1 MIKDFDKGFK
11 SFYSHTWLVSKW
23 VRANYVIISE
33 SVSFL
38 RFDQN
43 LTLQSGCPVFNFVVK
58 LSEC

>member
-11 SFYSHTWLVSKW
+11 SVYSHAWLVVSKW

-43 LTLQSGCPVFNFVVK
+43 LAL
-58 LSEC
+58 